1 MAFNNSLSLSVSIL
15 FSISAKSGCRGMA
28 LLAPLIPAPLAAV
41 VLSCLCIHC
50 RRSLVEHFNICKAG
64 KVPSFVVEIILSLVH
79 FHLTN
84 LRN

>member
-1 MAFNNSLSLSVSIL
+1 
-15 FSISAKSGCRGMA
+15 MA
-28 LLAPLIPAPLAAV
+28 LLAPLIPAPLIPAPLAAV

>member
-1 MAFNNSLSLSVSIL
+1 MAFNNSLSLSASVL
-15 FSISAKSGCRGMA
+15 FSISAKSGGRGMA
-28 LLAPLIPAPLAAV
+28 LLAPLIPAPLAV

>member
-1 MAFNNSLSLSVSIL
+1 MAFLPPLS
-15 FSISAKSGCRGMA
+15 
-28 LLAPLIPAPLAAV
+28 PAPLAV